1 MHVFKVTKYD
11 PAHFGDRGYFGPE
24 DCRSDHGPLE
34 AAYLAA
40 VEAFAEDT
48 GVTELTI
55 REPEVAGFVNFG
67 LEPNVDGHGL
77 IGLFPADLTG
87 YHDGAR
93 VPLATGVA
101 LVRAMLRDNG
111 AWCRLEVDGRFFVHV
126 GYDQYMYIGSSE
138 PCDDAVG
145 RVSALGLFPVPFGE
159 SPYDPYFNELEVP
172 RPADDAFWAELTQLA
187 LDRETVVLEEVYV
200 GNASRW
206 HRLRAAD
213 VPAIRDELT
222 PRARLV
228 VWPELNEDV
237 VAELRTLDDSDL
249 VTIVW
254 EDRDG
259 RITHFWAD
267 GEDRPAIT
275 VHLAKAK
282 SAMVLSGYADDYD
295 PLLMAVLPDDDGVVR
310 VRRSK

>member
-11 PAHFGDRGYFGPE
+11 PAHFGDRGYFGPK
-24 DCRSDHGPLE
+24 DSKSDHGPLE
-34 AAYLAA
+34 AAYLTA
-40 VEAFAEDT
+40 VEAFAEDS

-67 LEPNVDGHGL
+67 LEPNIEGHGL
-77 IGLFPADLTG
+77 IGLFPPDLSG

-111 AWCRLEVDGRFFVHV
+111 AWCRLEVDGKFFVHI

-138 PCDDAVG
+138 PCDDVVD
-145 RVSALGLFPVPFGE
+145 RVRALGLFPVPLDG
-159 SPYDPYFNELEVP
+159 SPYDPYFDELEDP

-187 LDRETVVLEEVYV
+187 LDRETVILEEVYV
-200 GNASRW
+200 ANASRW

-213 VPAIRDELT
+213 IPAIRDELT

-237 VAELRTLDDSDL
+237 VAELRTLDDSGL

-259 RITHFWAD
+259 RITDFWAD
-267 GEDRPAIT
+267 GEDRPAVT
-275 VHLAKAK
+275 VHLTKAK

-295 PLLMAVLPDDDGVVR
+295 PLLIAVLPDADGVVR
-310 VRRSK
+310 VRWRA